1 MKTHGY
7 NYNYWQVK
15 VFAHWSCTFVNLV
28 LQRCRCKIKKSMFL
42 DLSNGCKIPHE
53 KHSHKGP
60 IISVLYFS
68 NVKKKI
74 KNSTSWQSLI
84 YVYVWKDGYDIDCV
98 LINLFGVLCKG
109 LLHIHVMTGFTQK
122 DIYFCSCLIQFE
134 RLWRGSLCTAPL
146 LRAIVCCNPYDM
158 SGKLLMCKKYR
169 FSMCHSTLRKYV
181 YEMNKIW
188 KLKASFESVLCALQ
202 YRTIT
207 QSHAFFIK

>member
-1 MKTHGY
+1 MVTDLYHRPVRDSNPEETKSLTLTLTLTL
-7 NYNYWQVK
+7 
-15 VFAHWSCTFVNLV
+15 SCWMV
-28 LQRCRCKIKKSMFL
+28 
-42 DLSNGCKIPHE
+42 
-53 KHSHKGP
+53 
-60 IISVLYFS
+60 
-68 NVKKKI
+68 
-74 KNSTSWQSLI
+74 
-84 YVYVWKDGYDIDCV
+84 IDCV

-158 SGKLLMCKKYR
+158 SGKLSMCKKYR

-188 KLKASFESVLCALQ
+188 KCSLCTAIQ
-202 YRTIT
+202 DDHTIT
-207 QSHAFFIK
+207 CLFY